1 MQELEAFQRVQ
12 RLTAEAFRA
21 YQERLDKPNSIKARL
36 RARALFDALSQALL
50 EYSKYSQKEQG

>member
-12 RLTAEAFRA
+12 RLTGEAFKA

-50 EYSKYSQKEQG
+50 EYSKYSQEQG